1 MINIYPSRELF
12 LEKAAHGNV
21 IPVYGEFV
29 ADTETPVSAFK
40 KVGGMPYSFLLE
52 SVEGG
57 ETVGRYSFVGTGP
70 RLVVRAKNESVE
82 ISHPDGRVE
91 RTTSPQPL
99 DALRQVMRQ
108 YRFVA
113 DADLPPFCGGAVGYV
128 SYDAVRYLE
137 NIGSLAVDDLRLPDL
152 YFMITDTVLIFDHVR
167 HRLQILSNAVVDD
180 TTSADEAYDQA
191 LGKIQALR
199 EKLRA
204 PLPPPTSAAPAPAP
218 PMVSNFTQPQF
229 EQVVERCKEY
239 IRAGDIFQVVI
250 SQRFAVPLS
259 VPAFDVYRALRAI
272 NPSPYMFFLQFDGFA
287 LAGSSPETLVKL
299 TGNEVQLRP
308 IAGTRRRGATREEDM
323 ALERELLADEKELAE
338 HIMLVDLGRND
349 CGRVCEYGTVR
360 VDDLMVIERYSH
372 VMHIVSNV
380 TGRLRAGL
388 DAFDVFSAAFPA
400 GTVTGA
406 PKIRAMQ
413 IIEELEPVRRGP
425 YAGAVGYFSFNGNL
439 DCGITIRT
447 VVIADNMAYVQAGA
461 GIVADSVPENEY
473 RETINKATA
482 LIRAL
487 ELAQTG
493 LE

>member
-113 DADLPPFCGGAVGYV
+113 DTDLPPFCGGAVGYV

-137 NIGSLAVDDLRLPDL
+137 NIGSSAVDDLGLPDL

-180 TTSADEAYDQA
+180 TISADEAYDQA
-191 LGKIQALR
+191 VSKIHALR

-204 PLPPPTSAAPAPAP
+204 PLPPPTPAAPAASGPG
-218 PMVSNFTQPQF
+218 
-229 EQVVERCKEY
+229 
-239 IRAGDIFQVVI
+239 RA
-250 SQRFAVPLS
+250 A
-259 VPAFDVYRALRAI
+259 
-272 NPSPYMFFLQFDGFA
+272 SPG
-287 LAGSSPETLVKL
+287 GCS
-299 TGNEVQLRP
+299 
-308 IAGTRRRGATREEDM
+308 RG
-323 ALERELLADEKELAE
+323 
-338 HIMLVDLGRND
+338 
-349 CGRVCEYGTVR
+349 
-360 VDDLMVIERYSH
+360 
-372 VMHIVSNV
+372 
-380 TGRLRAGL
+380 
-388 DAFDVFSAAFPA
+388 
-400 GTVTGA
+400 
-406 PKIRAMQ
+406 
-413 IIEELEPVRRGP
+413 
-425 YAGAVGYFSFNGNL
+425 
-439 DCGITIRT
+439 
-447 VVIADNMAYVQAGA
+447 
-461 GIVADSVPENEY
+461 
-473 RETINKATA
+473 
-482 LIRAL
+482 
-487 ELAQTG
+487 
-493 LE
+493 